1 MYGPE
6 EIILS
11 SLRGASRAYSRPLY
25 GTLHAM
31 QWGSGPFT
39 DPKHSLRLYMSLA
52 VAYMHGSSHMNTEE
66 ALWTDEYMNDR
77 YSVSGKEHL
86 FAQHQMLDFV
96 ETHSRRGDLRSNVA
110 VIQGRNDAW
119 KSFGRGSL
127 WSQKGDKWKFNKA
140 CESFDLL
147 NVFYPDNIVDGC
159 GPEGWFTSTPYGTVD
174 LLPVEAPQDV
184 MDRYKA
190 MIFLGWNSYDA
201 NDFLRIRDFVFKG
214 GTLLLTAAHLNEEL
228 QPDQPVRFPADDA
241 VIREML
247 GENYRQLTTKTEIAC
262 GSGKIIYFP
271 QKAYPAETM
280 LKADYVEAMKE
291 IAAKAAGEETCQGW
305 MEAAPSVGFTVWDHS
320 DRRTIYLLNTDW
332 ASDQD
337 QRPATFIYKG
347 KKFPVVVRRYHIET
361 IHCADGLAVMPASNT
376 TDILSVCKKENGW
389 VVKVQTTGN
398 DVVQCMNAVT
408 GKVEPIK
415 FDEPGVHE
423 VFVNE

>member
-1 MYGPE
+1 M
-6 EIILS
+6 
-11 SLRGASRAYSRPLY
+11 
-25 GTLHAM
+25 
-31 QWGSGPFT
+31 
-39 DPKHSLRLYMSLA
+39 
-52 VAYMHGSSHMNTEE
+52 
-66 ALWTDEYMNDR
+66 
-77 YSVSGKEHL
+77 
-86 FAQHQMLDFV
+86 
-96 ETHSRRGDLRSNVA
+96 
-110 VIQGRNDAW
+110 
-119 KSFGRGSL
+119 
-127 WSQKGDKWKFNKA
+127 
-140 CESFDLL
+140 
-147 NVFYPDNIVDGC
+147 
-159 GPEGWFTSTPYGTVD
+159 
-174 LLPVEAPQDV
+174 
-184 MDRYKA
+184 
-190 MIFLGWNSYDA
+190 
-201 NDFLRIRDFVFKG
+201 
-214 GTLLLTAAHLNEEL
+214 LTAAHLNEEL

-376 TDILSVCKKENGW
+376 TDILSVCKRENGW
-389 VVKVQTTGN
+389 GIKVQTTGN
-398 DVVQCMNAVT
+398 DVVQCMNHRKGRT
-408 GKVEPIK
+408 DKIR
-415 FDEPGVHE
+415 
-423 VFVNE
+423 